1 MSKHFKH
8 NTHTPTLQW
17 IYLDTFRVQLLAQ
30 EHFDM
35 QVTMKPLTAVLFS
48 HVCGNKFVFVYSYC
62 ICLKITQ
69 IIQFNYCIFVT

>member
-17 IYLDTFRVQLLAQ
+17 IHLDKFRVQLLAQ

-35 QVTMKPLTAVLFS
+35 QVTVYETTDRGAVFT
-48 HVCGNKFVFVYSYC
+48 
-62 ICLKITQ
+62 CL
-69 IIQFNYCIFVT
+69 